1 MRDARHDE
9 RSNEDR
15 AERRESVQKIMRRS
29 KAPTAGDRLPAQEQ
43 AQEHQYRGNPAA
55 CREQV
60 DQARSKPQRTGRAFT
75 GGGVAVPCQRS
86 KCAARQH
93 CQPRKGGLH
102 LSAAALPS
110 EHDERGKHE
119 PQLKTAKRLAEVLGI
134 PPAFLY
140 TEDDLLAALLLRWN
154 ELSLR
159 QKKDLLKQVEGVELS
174 KSKRGRLPGK

>member
-1 MRDARHDE
+1 M
-9 RSNEDR
+9 
-15 AERRESVQKIMRRS
+15 
-29 KAPTAGDRLPAQEQ
+29 
-43 AQEHQYRGNPAA
+43 PAA
-55 CREQV
+55 E
-60 DQARSKPQRTGRAFT
+60 
-75 GGGVAVPCQRS
+75 
-86 KCAARQH
+86 
-93 CQPRKGGLH
+93 GGLH